1 MNSPVR
7 SSAKA
12 IVSVQDVS
20 KQFIVGQDTLTVLAN
35 VSFDLEAGARIAIV
49 GPSGSGKST
58 LLGLMAG
65 LDVPSQGRIVID
77 GHDLSTLS
85 TSRLASIRGQR
96 MGFVFQ
102 SFRLLPTLTAVE
114 NVAVPLEL
122 AGHAQPM
129 VVARQWLERVGL
141 GNRCDHVP
149 SRLSGG
155 EQQRVALARAMAPA
169 PAVLFADEPTGNL
182 DSRTGTAMAD
192 LLFSVA
198 AEQRTTV
205 VLVTHDAL
213 LAARAERCLTLHDG
227 RVASDVNTTL
237 ASA

>member
-1 MNSPVR
+1 MDIPVR
-7 SSAKA
+7 VP
-12 IVSVQDVS
+12 VSVQQVS
-20 KQFIVGQDTLTVLAN
+20 KQFMVGQNTLTVLDN
-35 VSFDLEAGARIAIV
+35 ISFDLEAGSQIAIV

-65 LDVPSQGRIVID
+65 LDRPSHGRIVID
-77 GHDLSTLS
+77 GHDLSSLS
-85 TSRLASIRGQR
+85 TGRLAALRGQR

-122 AGHAQPM
+122 AGHQQPM
-129 VVARQWLERVGL
+129 AVATLWLERVGL
-141 GNRCDHVP
+141 GHRCHHIP

-155 EQQRVALARAMAPA
+155 EQQRVALARAMAPS

-198 AEQRTTV
+198 AQQRTTV
-205 VLVTHDAL
+205 VLVTHDAQ
-213 LAARAERCLTLHDG
+213 LAARTERCITLQDG
-227 RVASDVNTTL
+227 RVVSDVL
-237 ASA
+237 SERRSAQAST

>member
-1 MNSPVR
+1 
-7 SSAKA
+7 
-12 IVSVQDVS
+12 
-20 KQFIVGQDTLTVLAN
+20 LAN

-65 LDVPSQGRIVID
+65 LDTPSQGRIVID

-85 TSRLASIRGQR
+85 TGRLAAIRGQR
-96 MGFVFQ
+96 MGFIFQ

-213 LAARAERCLTLHDG
+213 LAARTERCVTLHDG
-227 RVASDVNTTL
+227 RVASDVTTVL